1 MDAGSAEK
9 KMATANSKGM
19 FRNEA
24 TREHVLHIMASHG
37 LPVIFPSVSM
47 SELRFNKT
55 NKTGRVN
62 HQQ

>member
-1 MDAGSAEK
+1 MGVGTAK
-9 KMATANSKGM
+9 KNGHWQQQRM

-55 NKTGRVN
+55 NKTGRVH